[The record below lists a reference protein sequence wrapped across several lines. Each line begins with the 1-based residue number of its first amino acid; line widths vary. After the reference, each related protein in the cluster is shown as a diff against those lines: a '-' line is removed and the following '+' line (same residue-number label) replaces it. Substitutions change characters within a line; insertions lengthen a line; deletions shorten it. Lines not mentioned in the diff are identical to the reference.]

1 MFITVDMTH
10 LSEAS
15 SSPAAQSNLVALV
28 ADDFPA
34 TRSNLVSG
42 IQTYDPGAEIIEV
55 TDGNAAVAALGASV
69 PNIAFVNVQLPKL
82 SGAEA
87 LAFSRAQ
94 GIKPFTILLSN
105 IVVPEWAELSLRLG
119 AYEFLKKPFDPDHVT
134 HLLRAY
140 DRTRTPIK
148 LLLVDASQA
157 SREMVRRILLS
168 SGFSFE
174 IDETDTGQH
183 ALKVLR
189 TSHYDLAMIERNL
202 PVGIDG
208 LETACQA
215 SQISPGTKLILMS
228 SADTGP
234 LEQVAGHF
242 GVVALLK
249 KPFYSRDVD
258 YTIHQALGL
267 RRPYLLNAL
276 VPLGVPLI
284 RRAVGF

>member
-1 MFITVDMTH
+1 V
-10 LSEAS
+10 
-15 SSPAAQSNLVALV
+15 
-28 ADDFPA
+28 
-34 TRSNLVSG
+34 
-42 IQTYDPGAEIIEV
+42 
-55 TDGNAAVAALGASV
+55 
-69 PNIAFVNVQLPKL
+69 
-82 SGAEA
+82 
-87 LAFSRAQ
+87 
-94 GIKPFTILLSN
+94 
-105 IVVPEWAELSLRLG
+105 ELSLRLG
-119 AYEFLKKPFDPDHVT
+119 AYEFLKKPFDIDHVT

-140 DRTRTPIK
+140 DRTRKPIK
-148 LLLVDASQA
+148 LLLVDSSQA

-215 SQISPGTKLILMS
+215 NQSTPGTKLILMTS
-228 SADTGP
+228 TDTGP
-234 LEQVAGHF
+234 LEQVARHF

-249 KPFYSRDVD
+249 KPFYPRDVD

-276 VPLGVPLI
+276 VPLGIPLI

>member
-1 MFITVDMTH
+1 
-10 LSEAS
+10 
-15 SSPAAQSNLVALV
+15 V
-28 ADDFPA
+28 ADDFSA
-34 TRSNLVSG
+34 TRSNLVSA
-42 IQTYDPGAEIIEV
+42 IQTFDPSAQIVEV
-55 TDGNAAVAALGASV
+55 IDGNAAVAALGEHV
-69 PNIAFVNVQLPKL
+69 PNVAFVNVQLPRL

-94 GIKPFTILLSN
+94 GIKPFTVLLSN
-105 IVVPEWAELSLRLG
+105 IVVPEWVELSLRLG
-119 AYEFLKKPFDPDHVT
+119 AYEFLKKPFDIDHVT

-140 DRTRTPIK
+140 DRTRKPIK
-148 LLLVDASQA
+148 LLLVDSSQA

-189 TSHYDLAMIERNL
+189 THHYDLAMIERHL

-215 SQISPGTKLILMS
+215 NQSTPATKLILMTS
-228 SADTGP
+228 TDTGP
-234 LEQVAGHF
+234 LEQVARHF
-242 GVVALLK
+242 GIVALLK
-249 KPFYSRDVD
+249 KPFYPRDVD

>member
-1 MFITVDMTH
+1 MTDF
-10 LSEAS
+10 SEV
-15 SSPAAQSNLVALV
+15 SSPGERSDLVALV

-34 TRSNLVSG
+34 TRSNLVSA
-42 IQTYDPGAEIIEV
+42 IQSFDPSAQIIEV
-55 TDGNAAVAALGASV
+55 TDGNSAVAAMAEHV
-69 PNIAFVNVQLPKL
+69 PNIAFVNVQLPRL

-94 GIKPFTILLSN
+94 GIKPFTVLLSN
-105 IVVPEWAELSLRLG
+105 IVVPEWVELSLRLG
-119 AYEFLKKPFDPDHVT
+119 AYEFLKKPFDIDHIT
-134 HLLRAY
+134 HLLRGY
-140 DRTRTPIK
+140 DRTRKPIK
-148 LLLVDASQA
+148 LLLVDSSQA

-215 SQISPGTKLILMS
+215 NQSTPGTKLILMTS
-228 SADTGP
+228 TDTGP
-234 LEQVAGHF
+234 LEQVARHF

-249 KPFYSRDVD
+249 KPFYPRDVD

-276 VPLGVPLI
+276 VPLGIPLI

>member
-1 MFITVDMTH
+1 MF
-10 LSEAS
+10 SETS
-15 SSPAAQSNLVALV
+15 SSPSGRPNLVALV
-28 ADDFPA
+28 ADDFAA
-34 TRSNLVSG
+34 TRANLVSA
-42 IQTYDPGAEIIEV
+42 IQTFDPSSLIVEA
-55 TDGNAAVAALGASV
+55 TDGNQAVAAIGEHV
-69 PNIAFVNVQLPKL
+69 PDLAFVNVQLPQL

-87 LAFSRAQ
+87 LAFCRAQ
-94 GIKPFTILLSN
+94 GIKAFTVLLSN
-105 IVVPEWAELSLRLG
+105 IVVPEWVEVSLRLG

-134 HLLRAY
+134 HLLRAF

-148 LLLVDASQA
+148 LLLVDASHA
-157 SREMVRRILLS
+157 TREMVRRILVS

-202 PVGIDG
+202 RVGIDG

-215 SQISPGTKLILMS
+215 NQIAPGTKLILMS
-228 SADTGP
+228 STDLGP
-234 LEQVAGHF
+234 LEQVARHF

-249 KPFYSRDVD
+249 KPFYPRDID
-258 YTIHQALGL
+258 FAIHQALGL

-276 VPLGVPLI
+276 VPLAVPLI
-284 RRAVGF
+284 RKAVGL

>member
-1 MFITVDMTH
+1 MTDYGR
-10 LSEAS
+10 SS
-15 SSPAAQSNLVALV
+15 SSPGGRPNLVALV
-28 ADDFPA
+28 ADDFAA
-34 TRSNLVSG
+34 TRSNLVSA
-42 IQTYDPGAEIIEV
+42 IHSFDPSAQIVQV
-55 TDGNAAVAALGASV
+55 TDGNETVTALAEHV
-69 PNIAFVNVQLPKL
+69 PDIAFINVQLPQL

-105 IVVPEWAELSLRLG
+105 IVVPEWVELSLRLG

-140 DRTRTPIK
+140 DRTRKPIK

-157 SREMVRRILLS
+157 SREMVRRILVS
-168 SGFSFE
+168 SGFTFE

-189 TSHYDLAMIERNL
+189 TSHYDLALIERNL

-215 SQISPGTKLILMS
+215 NQITPGTKLILMS
-228 SADTGP
+228 STDTGP
-234 LEQVAGHF
+234 LEQVARHF

-249 KPFYSRDVD
+249 KPFYPRDVD
-258 YTIHQALGL
+258 FTIHQALDL

-284 RRAVGF
+284 RRAVGL

>member
-1 MFITVDMTH
+1 MTDDDA
-10 LSEAS
+10 LSPPPEGR
-15 SSPAAQSNLVALV
+15 PNLVALV
-28 ADDFPA
+28 ADDFAA
-34 TRSNLVSG
+34 TRSNLVSA
-42 IQTYDPGAEIIEV
+42 IQTFDASAQIIEV
-55 TDGNAAVAALGASV
+55 TDGESTVAALREHV
-69 PNIAFVNVQLPKL
+69 PDLAFVNVQLPRL

-87 LAFSRAQ
+87 LAFSRDQ
-94 GIKPFTILLSN
+94 GIKAFTVLLCN

-119 AYEFLKKPFDPDHVT
+119 AYEFLKKPFDPEHVT

-140 DRTRTPIK
+140 DRMRKPIK

-157 SREMVRRILLS
+157 SREMVRRILAG

-189 TSHYDLAMIERNL
+189 TSHYDVAMIERSL

-215 SQISPGTKLILMS
+215 NQLTPGTKLILMS
-228 SADTGP
+228 STDTGP
-234 LEQVAGHF
+234 LEQVARHF

-249 KPFYSRDVD
+249 KPFYPRDVD